1 MARAQKST
9 ASPSSPFRGG
19 HMGHLTDDMT
29 RLRGQITA
37 FIKDLSINSKG
48 LRPAVS
54 KMRARFAA
62 AHAEMAR
69 ETKAD
74 RLAFVSKHAEM
85 ARETKADRL
94 AFVSNLKRAVAGQ
107 LQEFRADIA
116 GAHRAWFGKAT

>member
-1 MARAQKST
+1 MV
-9 ASPSSPFRGG
+9 
-19 HMGHLTDDMT
+19 

-37 FIKDLSINSKG
+37 FMRD
-48 LRPAVS
+48 LRPGVS

-62 AHAEMAR
+62 A
-69 ETKAD
+69 
-74 RLAFVSKHAEM
+74 HAEM